1 MPASASALTLSLW
14 VALGGALGS
23 VLRFGIAEWTRR
35 LPVFAAF
42 PWATLGI
49 NVLGSFALGVVS
61 GWTLANPSASPQ
73 LRAFVM
79 VGLLGGFTTF
89 STFALEGVALWQGD
103 QPLRAAGYA
112 LGSVLLSLTAAALGL
127 VLTRA

>member
-1 MPASASALTLSLW
+1 MSAPASTLVLSLW

-23 VLRFGIAEWTRR
+23 VLRFSIAEATRR
-35 LPVFAAF
+35 LPAFAAF

-49 NVLGSFALGVVS
+49 NVVGSFALGAVS

-89 STFALEGVALWQGD
+89 STFALEGVALWQSD
-103 QPLRAAGYA
+103 QPLRAVAYA
-112 LGSVLLSLTAAALGL
+112 FGSVLLSLAAAALGL
-127 VLTRA
+127 ILARA

>member
-1 MPASASALTLSLW
+1 MAAPASTLVLTLW

-23 VLRFGIAEWTRR
+23 VLRFGIAEASRP
-35 LPVFAAF
+35 LPAFAAF
-42 PWATLGI
+42 PWTTLGI
-49 NVLGSFALGVVS
+49 NVVGSFALGAVA
-61 GWTLANPSASPQ
+61 GWTLAHPAASAQ

-79 VGLLGGFTTF
+79 IGLLGGFTTF

-103 QPLRAAGYA
+103 QPLRAVGYA
-112 LGSVLLSLTAAALGL
+112 LGSVVLSLAAAALGL

>member
-1 MPASASALTLSLW
+1 MPAPASALSLVFW

-23 VLRFGIAEWTRR
+23 LLRFGVAEWTRR
-35 LPVFAAF
+35 LPAFATF
-42 PWATLGI
+42 PWATLGV
-49 NVLGSFALGVVS
+49 NVLGSFALGAVS
-61 GWTLANPSASPQ
+61 GWALANPAASPQ
-73 LRAFVM
+73 LRAFMM

-112 LGSVLLSLTAAALGL
+112 LASVMLSLASAAVGLALS
-127 VLTRA
+127 RA

>member
-1 MPASASALTLSLW
+1 MPAAASAVSLSLW

-23 VLRFGIAEWTRR
+23 VLRFSIAEATRR
-35 LPVFAAF
+35 LPAFAAF

-49 NVLGSFALGVVS
+49 NVLGSFALGLVS

-73 LRAFVM
+73 LRAFVV

-89 STFALEGVALWQGD
+89 STFALEGVVLWQGD
-103 QPLRAAGYA
+103 QPLRAAAYA
-112 LGSVLLSLTAAALGL
+112 LGSVVLALAAAALGL
-127 VLTRA
+127 LLARA